1 MSKLLK
7 KKFDSIDQSLL
18 SEQAKDALN
27 KIKEAT
33 KDFKSPSGT
42 KALKSK
48 FLELYEK
55 IKSNKPEAIKG
66 LKVKKAG
73 KKSSAASVSKSARGA
88 IGRAKSVIAK
98 AKARRESQGIRTDSE
113 SIQRDA
119 SRPALKAG
127 KRKSKET
134 GKTYYEYRENRID
147 RQTKRT
153 PMLAHGG
160 VIKWQDVEVG
170 DSALV
175 EAENKLGLIVHS
187 YGRKFHL
194 KFPDGMEKTYDAS
207 ELKFI
212 KDEEYA
218 KGGNISDRTNYL
230 SKRDIDHL
238 ETKGGAVIKGSQL
251 IDGAYVKSGVNF
263 EDGGM
268 ADEYAKGGRPKSALM
283 RDRAYQSNE
292 KWEKEYHR
300 VSNPKHPK
308 YRLEDG
314 GKMLP
319 EVSGFKLVFEE
330 WDSPISGKRGTIRTY
345 PTNYWVASVLTDN
358 SLAFDSWD
366 SMVKII
372 DKDAVKEMWESNMI
386 PSKDKNSMFS
396 NPLPVSRVMFE
407 EETYEYSEGGGVGDN
422 TEIILKDIFSHKG
435 LRVVVNPSMLKSIE
449 DNQYTGGGNKRY
461 DIEIVGNTNREPS
474 NKEASALNEFFVRVG
489 GRYAKGGSLFGGS
502 HYNTGRSWHLD
513 RARHNQNEEWEKPMN
528 ERKSSY
534 AHGGAMETYPELDNL
549 ASKIADDT
557 ADAINKSVKG
567 VKSPMPYKAQY
578 VLEEVVKDLKSRI

>member
-230 SKRDIDHL
+230 SNRDIDHL
-238 ETKGGAVIKGSQL
+238 ETKGGTVIKGSQL
-251 IDGAYVKSGVNF
+251 IDGAYVKSGVKF

-268 ADEYAKGGRPKSALM
+268 ADEYKVALVETSDDWFPQVLPNNFKTKEEAIDYAHKIDSENYYHAILVTDAVGNVIYSIQQGDEDEYAKGGRTKSALM

-407 EETYEYSEGGGVGDN
+407 EETYEY
-422 TEIILKDIFSHKG
+422 
-435 LRVVVNPSMLKSIE
+435 
-449 DNQYTGGGNKRY
+449 
-461 DIEIVGNTNREPS
+461 
-474 NKEASALNEFFVRVG
+474 
-489 GRYAKGGSLFGGS
+489 AKGGSLFGGS

-567 VKSPMPYKAQY
+567 VKSSMPYKAQY

>member
-1 MSKLLK
+1 MAQGGAILEYKV
-7 KKFDSIDQSLL
+7 SIVENSDDWFPQVLP
-18 SEQAKDALN
+18 N
-27 KIKEAT
+27 VFIT
-33 KDFKSPSGT
+33 KQ
-42 KALKSK
+42 
-48 FLELYEK
+48 
-55 IKSNKPEAIKG
+55 EAIDYAQN
-66 LKVKKAG
+66 L
-73 KKSSAASVSKSARGA
+73 SNQESYHA
-88 IGRAKSVIAK
+88 ILVTDAVGNVIY
-98 AKARRESQGIRTDSE
+98 
-113 SIQRDA
+113 SIQE
-119 SRPALKAG
+119 G
-127 KRKSKET
+127 
-134 GKTYYEYRENRID
+134 
-147 RQTKRT
+147 
-153 PMLAHGG
+153 
-160 VIKWQDVEVG
+160 
-170 DSALV
+170 
-175 EAENKLGLIVHS
+175 
-187 YGRKFHL
+187 
-194 KFPDGMEKTYDAS
+194 
-207 ELKFI
+207 
-212 KDEEYA
+212 DEENEY
-218 KGGNISDRTNYL
+218 KRGGNISDRTNYL

-238 ETKGGAVIKGSQL
+238 ETKGGTVIKGSQL
-251 IDGAYVKSGVNF
+251 IDGAYVKSGVKF

-330 WDSPISGKRGTIRTY
+330 WDAPISGKRGTIRTY

-396 NPLPVSRVMFE
+396 NPIPVSRVMFE
-407 EETYEYSEGGGVGDN
+407 EETYE
-422 TEIILKDIFSHKG
+422 
-435 LRVVVNPSMLKSIE
+435 
-449 DNQYTGGGNKRY
+449 
-461 DIEIVGNTNREPS
+461 
-474 NKEASALNEFFVRVG
+474 
-489 GRYAKGGSLFGGS
+489 YAKGGSLFGGS

-513 RARHNQNEEWEKPMN
+513 RARYNQNEEWEKPMN
-528 ERKSSY
+528 KRKSSY

-567 VKSPMPYKAQY
+567 VKSSMPYKAQY